1 VPGKE
6 YVVAVDPAG
15 GSPDGDY
22 STVQVVELTTG
33 IQCAELQ
40 QHLNPLELARVSA
53 ALAREYGGAIL
64 AVERNNHGS
73 GVIAY
78 VSAVER
84 YRKLYEHGG
93 QAGWLTSAASK
104 PEMVNR
110 IAVQL
115 VESPWLFL
123 SRALLEECRTFINR
137 ANGGSGAANGAHDD
151 CVMAMAI
158 AQSVRAEWLGGGAER
173 WRRKAGAV
181 S

>member
-1 VPGKE
+1 M
-6 YVVAVDPAG
+6 
-15 GSPDGDY
+15 
-22 STVQVVELTTG
+22 QVVELTTG